1 MFHRWL
7 NDRHAASES
16 LTSIALEGFTNQ
28 VMPTLVDA
36 DSCRS
41 AKRERDSTP
50 GKGTRLMLPTFSGNQ
65 SQYTKV
71 WCQKWQAYLGTMK
84 NANKIPFL
92 YVIVNARKERQLVR
106 HQIKGASLKGSQF
119 EIDNFKVSQLL
130 ESTLADGSAS
140 IYMTTHA
147 GDA

>member
-7 NDRHAASES
+7 NDQHAASES
-16 LTSIALEGFTNQ
+16 LTGIALEGFTNQ

-36 DSCRS
+36 DSCKS
-41 AKRERDSTP
+41 AKRECDSTP
-50 GKGTRLMLPTFSGNQ
+50 GKGTGLMLPMFSGNQ
-65 SQYTKV
+65 SQYKV
-71 WCQKWQAYLGTMK
+71 WCQKWRAYLGTMK
-84 NANKIPFL
+84 NANGIPFL
-92 YVIVNARKERQLVR
+92 YVIVNARKERQLVK
-106 HQIKGASLKGSQF
+106 HQIKGTSLKRSQF

-147 GDA
+147 GDG